1 MIEKYYKY
9 KLDHKDSIIF
19 IDVGSFYETL
29 DNDAL
34 IINKIF
40 NYKITLFS
48 SLLKVGFPKSKIDD
62 IKEKLNELKINYY
75 VINQEEIK
83 EFLDNKYNEYTFDN
97 QVVYYKLMKINSI
110 TKKLSSIDIEKISIE
125 ALDEIDKLII

>member
-83 EFLDNKYNEYTFDN
+83 EFLNNKYNEYKFDN

-110 TKKLSSIDIEKISIE
+110 TKKIVIY
-125 ALDEIDKLII
+125 

>member
-9 KLDHKDSIIF
+9 KLNNKNSIIF

>member
-9 KLDHKDSIIF
+9 KLEHKDSIIF

-40 NYKITLFS
+40 NYKLTLSS
-48 SLLKVGFPKSKIDD
+48 SLLKAGFSKSKIDD
-62 IKEKLNELKINYY
+62 IKEQLNELRINYF
-75 VINQEEIK
+75 VIDQEEIK
-83 EFLDNKYNEYTFDN
+83 EFIDNKYNEYKFDN
-97 QVVYYKLMKINSI
+97 QMIYYKLMKINSI
-110 TKKLSSIDIEKISIE
+110 IKKLSSIDIEKISIDV
-125 ALDEIDKLII
+125 LNEIDKLII